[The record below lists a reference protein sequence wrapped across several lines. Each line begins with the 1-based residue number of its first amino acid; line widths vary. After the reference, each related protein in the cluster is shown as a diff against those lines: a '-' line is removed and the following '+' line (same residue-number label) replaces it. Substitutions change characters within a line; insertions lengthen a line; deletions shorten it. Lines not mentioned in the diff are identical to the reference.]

1 MVAAA
6 QLAAEA
12 WRSNACR
19 ASRPDKGSSWAAWV
33 CFEPSL
39 WRSSAETRLACLART
54 RAETWRC
61 ASECAA
67 LAVSQLLCFSVS
79 SQSTAI
85 KKRRK
90 LKTTEI
96 EKALTQKRGRVG
108 LSEKETK
115 DKKKKR
121 AGASLVKRRWLIT
134 QEHWRKKKTQK
145 KIALTNW
152 QLWAGPISEKQ
163 KREGNE
169 KEKKKRATPA
179 ETEEETVSSSK

>member
-1 MVAAA
+1 MAWRGGGRPPCCGGSPPSADFGRHSRNLYWGRMVAAA

-19 ASRPDKGSSWAAWV
+19 TSRPDKGSSWAAWV

-115 DKKKKR
+115 DKKKKEQVR
-121 AGASLVKRRWLIT
+121 F
-134 QEHWRKKKTQK
+134 
-145 KIALTNW
+145 
-152 QLWAGPISEKQ
+152 
-163 KREGNE
+163 
-169 KEKKKRATPA
+169 
-179 ETEEETVSSSK
+179 

>member
-1 MVAAA
+1 MAWRGRGRPPCCGGSPLSADFGRRSRKLYWWRMVAAA

-19 ASRPDKGSSWAAWV
+19 TTWPGKGSSWAAWV
-33 CFEPSL
+33 RCEPNL
-39 WRSSAETRLACLART
+39 WRSSAETRLACLVRT

-90 LKTTEI
+90 LKTIEI

-108 LSEKETK
+108 LSDKETK
-115 DKKKKR
+115 DKKKEQVR
-121 AGASLVKRRWLIT
+121 V
-134 QEHWRKKKTQK
+134 
-145 KIALTNW
+145 
-152 QLWAGPISEKQ
+152 
-163 KREGNE
+163 
-169 KEKKKRATPA
+169 
-179 ETEEETVSSSK
+179 